1 MKMIVVAIGGASG
14 AIYGVRLVRWLIKNG
29 YGVDFLISS
38 AGRKIFAYE
47 IGEVPESE
55 EGWRKFFEDEN
66 NLLKYYDENDFS
78 APLASGSAKRDA
90 MVIIPCSMGLVGRI
104 ANGISSNL
112 IERCADVMLKESRP
126 LVIVFRES
134 PLNLI
139 HLRNLLQLKE
149 AGAIIM
155 PASPGFYFK
164 PKTIDELVDRFIGR
178 VLKNLGIKNE
188 LEGEW
193 GDGEKAR

>member
-14 AIYGVRLVRWLIKNG
+14 AIYGVRLVRWLVKNG

-55 EGWRKFFEDEN
+55 EGWRKFFKDEN

-90 MVIIPCSMGLVGRI
+90 MVIIPRFFSTLPINLSTSSSMVLGL
-104 ANGISSNL
+104 
-112 IERCADVMLKESRP
+112 K
-126 LVIVFRES
+126 
-134 PLNLI
+134 
-139 HLRNLLQLKE
+139 
-149 AGAIIM
+149 
-155 PASPGFYFK
+155 
-164 PKTIDELVDRFIGR
+164 
-178 VLKNLGIKNE
+178 
-188 LEGEW
+188 
-193 GDGEKAR
+193 